1 MYLDPGFGSM
11 VVQIV
16 LAGLAVCGV
25 FLFRIRAKIAALF
38 SRKPKQADED
48 ETIEDADDASVGE

>member
-11 VVQIV
+11 LVQII

-25 FLFRIRAKIAALF
+25 FLFRIRAKIVALF
-38 SRKPKQADED
+38 KRKPEETDED
-48 ETIEDADDASVGE
+48 DELVD